1 MSSIHPTAIIEPGA
15 QIGDNVSIGA
25 YCFVGAEVELGDG
38 VDLKSHAVV
47 ARRTRI
53 GPNTHIFPF
62 ASVGHQPQDLKFAG
76 ESSELVIGANT
87 VIREH
92 ATLNP
97 GTAGGGLITRVGNNC
112 LIMVGAHVAH
122 DCQIGNHAI
131 LTNNATLGG
140 HVNVAEHAIIGGMS
154 AVHQFVRIGAHAM
167 VGGMTG
173 VENDVIPYGSVVGN
187 RAYLSGL
194 NIVGLKRRGFSRDD
208 IHRLRNA
215 YRLLFA
221 QEGTQQERMD
231 DVAELFADSAVVMD
245 IIAFMRADSSR
256 AMCQPKLGS
265 ATA

>member
-122 DCQIGNHAI
+122 DCQIGNHVI

-231 DVAELFADSAVVMD
+231 NVAELFADSAVVMD

>member
-122 DCQIGNHAI
+122 DCQIGNHVI